1 MAAARLTLRAGLALA
16 AAGWLLALL
25 AGGLGRLIPSGELAA
40 IPLGLGMS
48 LDIYLLDLERGLF
61 ANLTRT
67 TAWEGYPAL
76 SPDGRRVVFSSFR
89 DGSGELYVQTIGE
102 QTAQRITHSIAFDG
116 EAAWSPD
123 GQQIVFVMS
132 DSGLQNLF
140 VSDLAG
146 LPRVLYRTAGLE
158 ASPAWSPDGCYI
170 AFIAARGG
178 DPADIYLMNADGSGM
193 RPVTRQPGY
202 DLFPAWSPD
211 GRHLAFASDRGGRL
225 DLYALAT
232 ACLETPAGCTLE
244 NPRQLTRGGAPI
256 EKLWWS
262 RDGKRLL
269 YLERTVGLPEIYA
282 VDFGCDLEAGGCFP
296 RPITQLRQSLRL
308 ARARQ

>member
-1 MAAARLTLRAGLALA
+1 MTAARLTASVTLALA

-25 AGGLGRLIPSGELAA
+25 AAGAGRLVPPGELTA

-67 TAWEGYPAL
+67 TAWEGYSAL
-76 SPDGRRVVFSSFR
+76 APDASRVVFSSFR
-89 DGSGELYVQTIGE
+89 DGSGELYVQAIGNR
-102 QTAQRITHSIAFDG
+102 TAQRVTRSIAFDG

-123 GQQIVFVMS
+123 GRQIVFVMS

-146 LPRVLYRTAGLE
+146 PPRVLYRTAGLE
-158 ASPAWSPDGCYI
+158 ASPAWSPDGRHI
-170 AFIAARGG
+170 AFVASRGG
-178 DPADIYLMNADGSGM
+178 DPADIYLMNADGSGL

-211 GRHLAFASDRGGRL
+211 GRQLAFASDRGGRL
-225 DLYALAT
+225 DLYLLAM

-244 NPRQLTRGGAPI
+244 NPRQLTRGGVPV

-262 RDGKRLL
+262 PDGARLL

-282 VDFGCDLEAGGCFP
+282 VTIGCDLDAGACTP
-296 RPITQLRQSLRL
+296 RPITQLRRSLRL
-308 ARARQ
+308 ARAH